1 MRVKRINVKRVSIV
15 MVLAVFI
22 FGYVTFK
29 TTYVILN
36 NNLFKSCSAL
46 DNYKYKSKI
55 KVEYIEPEN
64 KVQFMNVSVR
74 NDFDTY
80 TKYNLENGVIYNLKE
95 EGKSFE
101 IEVSKDKVKL
111 ISDNKL
117 IKYLKE
123 NNISNSL
130 GLLNHLVYLRDNR
143 SNFFTPISVINTRTE
158 LLETMKDNLNYNWKV
173 IGINDNALYLEMDG
187 ISILDVYK
195 NGKVYEFRFINFDTL
210 YVDEFIST
218 ISVD

>member
-1 MRVKRINVKRVSIV
+1 
-15 MVLAVFI
+15 MVLAVLI

-55 KVEYIEPEN
+55 KVEYKEPEN

-80 TKYNLENGVIYNLKE
+80 TKFNLENGIIYNSKE

-173 IGINDNALYLEMDG
+173 IGVNDNALYLEMDG

-210 YVDEFIST
+210 CVDEFIST
-218 ISVD
+218 INID

>member
-1 MRVKRINVKRVSIV
+1 
-15 MVLAVFI
+15 MVLAVLI

-36 NNLFKSCSAL
+36 NNLFKKCSAL

-55 KVEYIEPEN
+55 KVEYKEPKN

-80 TKYNLENGVIYNLKE
+80 TKFNLENGVIYNLKE

-130 GLLNHLVYLRDNR
+130 GLLNHLVYLKDNR

-173 IGINDNALYLEMDG
+173 IGVNDNALYLEMDG

-218 ISVD
+218 INID

>member
-1 MRVKRINVKRVSIV
+1 MKVKRINVKRVSVVI
-15 MVLAVFI
+15 MLAVLI

-36 NNLFKSCSAL
+36 NNLFKSNTTL

>member
-1 MRVKRINVKRVSIV
+1 MKVKRINVKRVSIV
-15 MVLAVFI
+15 MVLAVLI

-36 NNLFKSCSAL
+36 NNLFKNCSAL

-55 KVEYIEPEN
+55 KVEYKESEN

-80 TKYNLENGVIYNLKE
+80 TKFNLENGVIYNLKE

-111 ISDNKL
+111 ISANKL

-173 IGINDNALYLEMDG
+173 IGVNDNALYLEMDG

>member
-15 MVLAVFI
+15 MVLAVLI

-55 KVEYIEPEN
+55 KVEYKESEN

-80 TKYNLENGVIYNLKE
+80 TKFNLENGVIYNLKE

-173 IGINDNALYLEMDG
+173 IGVNDNALYLEMDG

-218 ISVD
+218 INID

>member
-1 MRVKRINVKRVSIV
+1 MKVKRINVKRVSIV
-15 MVLAVFI
+15 MVLAVLI

-187 ISILDVYK
+187 ISILDIYK

>member
-1 MRVKRINVKRVSIV
+1 MKVKRINVKRVSVVI
-15 MVLAVFI
+15 MLAVLI

-36 NNLFKSCSAL
+36 NNLFKSNTTL

-55 KVEYIEPEN
+55 KVEYKEPEN

-123 NNISNSL
+123 NNISNTL
-130 GLLNHLVYLRDNR
+130 GLLDHLVYLKDNR
-143 SNFFTPISVINTRTE
+143 SNFFTSISAINIKTE
-158 LLETMKDNLNYNWKV
+158 LLETMNDNLNTNRKV
-173 IGINDNALYLEMDG
+173 IAVNDNALYLEMDG

>member
-15 MVLAVFI
+15 MVLAVLI

-55 KVEYIEPEN
+55 KVEYKESEN

-80 TKYNLENGVIYNLKE
+80 TKFNLENGVIYNLKE

-158 LLETMKDNLNYNWKV
+158 LLETMKDNLNYNWKI
-173 IGINDNALYLEMDG
+173 IGVNDNALYLEMDG

-218 ISVD
+218 INID